1 MVGFKSKRIAS
12 MERFCDDQTMDHIIQ
27 LRKQLREME
36 RQRDNALDRCE
47 ALDKLVW
54 KLRAM
59 LVQGKT
65 GEEDEERNC

>member
-1 MVGFKSKRIAS
+1 
-12 MERFCDDQTMDHIIQ
+12 MERFCDDQTMDHIIE

-54 KLRAM
+54 KLRV
-59 LVQGKT
+59 LIVQGKT

>member
-1 MVGFKSKRIAS
+1 
-12 MERFCDDQTMDHIIQ
+12 MERFCDDQTMDHIIE